1 LGALIKDLT
10 FKIQDWTNE
19 RERTQSFGHL
29 KVGSPKQI
37 DTNNVSGNLEDYGD
51 SRMARG
57 CSQDSDF
64 VQSQRG
70 SHVPPLCGYAYS
82 GDSFARQLRKK
93 IMPLRAPLS
102 DPIKTRSLT
111 KLCLE

>member
-1 LGALIKDLT
+1 MGALIKDLT

-19 RERTQSFGHL
+19 RERTQSFGYL
-29 KVGSPKQI
+29 KVGSPMQI

-70 SHVPPLCGYAYS
+70 SPVPLYGYAYS
-82 GDSFARQLRKK
+82 GDSFVRQLRKK
-93 IMPLRAPLS
+93 IMPLR
-102 DPIKTRSLT
+102 
-111 KLCLE
+111 